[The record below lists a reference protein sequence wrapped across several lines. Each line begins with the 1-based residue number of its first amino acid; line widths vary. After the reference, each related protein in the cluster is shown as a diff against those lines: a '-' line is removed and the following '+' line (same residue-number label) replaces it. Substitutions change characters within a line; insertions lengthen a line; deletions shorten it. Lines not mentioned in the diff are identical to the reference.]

1 MEARRLLLEI
11 GRALKGFG
19 KPVRDILMDQRE
31 AEYVVLDPFLN
42 TLCLCEDES
51 FGHSWCESLKV
62 FNAEKKLFSAE
73 EMKLL
78 LSFGKNFGYG
88 DADEQME
95 LIQITTEYFEEFEKS
110 AAIEASKQ
118 GKLRLMLPIYAGM
131 VVCILI
137 I

>member
-1 MEARRLLLEI
+1 MRRLLLEI

-19 KPVRDILMDQRE
+19 KPVRDILNDQRDSG
-31 AEYVVLDPFLN
+31 YVVLSPFLN
-42 TLCLCEDES
+42 SLCICGDES
-51 FGHSWCESLKV
+51 FGDSWCESLRF
-62 FNAEKKLFSAE
+62 FNLEKKLFNPD

-88 DADEQME
+88 DTDEQVE
-95 LIQITTEYFEEFEKS
+95 LIKVTAEYFEEFEKR
-110 AAIEASKQ
+110 AGEEALKQ
-118 GKLRLMLPIYAGM
+118 GKLKLMLPIYAGM